1 MAQLK
6 PTSDTGGIAAIDSGK
21 STPRTNLKA
30 HHSAGHCLRRAVAT
44 SLIVQLIGHIAH
56 HVYIHDRAGAD
67 RNIAVFVWTSS
78 IGDRPLDQQV
88 ADGRSLSEGVRATH
102 AGFPAGPQLCS

>member
-56 HVYIHDRAGAD
+56 HENIHDRAAAD
-67 RNIAVFVWTSS
+67 RNIAVLPQAVS
-78 IGDRPLDQQV
+78 ILDR
-88 ADGRSLSEGVRATH
+88 
-102 AGFPAGPQLCS
+102 